1 MTSFRPTIG
10 QIVEHAN
17 KPEWGPGKVVHVRGD
32 LCWAYWR
39 DREDQNPH
47 KRMAP
52 IKMNLPFLRPSTI
65 TSDPVLENL
74 PPFMVAEERF
84 DVRRGFLTPR
94 QAVEFFLKQF
104 PDGFNDPQY
113 LHREREY
120 KVAASAEAGRL
131 LNPTECLRLLE
142 SASPGQIEETVTA
155 AIRSGNKAVAALH
168 AIEFVA
174 LQDSLKV
181 PQAARQFLE
190 SLLPIVSGSDPSTED
205 LDQYFKALGSLPRRE
220 GGARVAT
227 WPNATLLP
235 ALLQPSRYVFVKP
248 ETFKAFAEVMG
259 RDIAYDASPNAKTY
273 SRILSM
279 SNELL
284 SHTLKELAPRDLI
297 DVQGFIWVV
306 AKY

>member
-1 MTSFRPTIG
+1 MTPFRPSIG
-10 QIVEHAN
+10 HIVEHAN
-17 KPEWGPGKVVHVRGD
+17 KPEWGPGKVLHIRGD
-32 LCWAYWR
+32 LCWLYWR
-39 DREDQNPH
+39 DREDQTPH
-47 KRMAP
+47 KRIAP
-52 IKMNLPFLRPSTI
+52 IKMTLPLLRPSLIET
-65 TSDPVLENL
+65 DPVLANL
-74 PPFMVAEERF
+74 PPFKVAEERF
-84 DVRRGFLTPR
+84 DVSRGFLTPK

-104 PDGFNDPQY
+104 PEGFNDPEY

-120 KVAASAEAGRL
+120 KVSASEEAGRL
-131 LNPTECLRLLE
+131 LNPEECRRLLD
-142 SASPGQIEETVTA
+142 SPSPGQIEETVTA
-155 AIRSGNKAVAALH
+155 VIRSGNKTVATLH
-168 AIEFVA
+168 AIEYVA

-190 SLLPIVSGSDPSTED
+190 SLLPIVSSSDPSTDD
-205 LDQYFKALGSLPRRE
+205 LDQYFKALCSLPRRE

-235 ALLQPSRYVFVKP
+235 ALLQPSRHVFVKP

-259 RDIAYDASPNAKTY
+259 REIAYDASPNAKTY